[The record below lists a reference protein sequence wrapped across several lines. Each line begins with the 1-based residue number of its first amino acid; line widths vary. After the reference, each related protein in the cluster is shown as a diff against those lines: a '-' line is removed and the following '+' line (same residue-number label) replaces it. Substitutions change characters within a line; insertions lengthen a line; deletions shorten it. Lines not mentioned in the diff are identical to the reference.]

1 MRPKSLIRRVL
12 FKICSAMRLNRP
24 TLFIAIPLFFASIL
38 GDGLL
43 SASKATSSFCPAV
56 GRVLSKGDSK
66 LPVGRLICM
75 GEKVQLAQLPSVR
88 VLCFVS
94 GRVKQFATGQVVSQT
109 EGCNAPPRQTQQL
122 RRCGAQEIYL
132 CVRPKGPNDQ
142 TLALRLTY
150 PYGRVVSTMTPA
162 LRWHREP
169 QAHHYMVQV
178 EGKGVNWQQNVA
190 SPSLSYPKNRPPLQ
204 QGQAYKITIAAY
216 NQQNALLNVK
226 QSVLN
231 VLPHS
236 TVQAMNDRVE
246 QVRGLNLG
254 EDEATV
260 LDLTS
265 IYLTHGL
272 LHDAIVALQARADAG
287 SRTPLLYRVLADCYL
302 TVGRSDLAKPH
313 YEKAISLAKAVSDQD
328 VLVSAQAGLRQL
340 AN

>member
-1 MRPKSLIRRVL
+1 MRSKGT
-12 FKICSAMRLNRP
+12 
-24 TLFIAIPLFFASIL
+24 TLFIAISLFFANCL
-38 GDGLL
+38 GDGLF
-43 SASKATSSFCPAV
+43 SSSEASSSVCPVV
-56 GRVLSKGDSK
+56 GRVLSRGDSK
-66 LPVGRLICM
+66 FPAGRLICI
-75 GEKVQLAQLPSVR
+75 GESIQLARLPAVR

-94 GRVKQFATGQVVSQT
+94 GRVKQFATGQIVSQT

-132 CVRPKGPNDQ
+132 CVRPKGPDDP

-150 PYGRVVSTMTPA
+150 PYERVVSTLTPA
-162 LRWHREP
+162 LRWHPEP

-178 EGKGVNWQQNVA
+178 EGKGVNWQQNVT

-216 NQQNALLNVK
+216 SEQNDLLNVK

-231 VLPHS
+231 VLPQS
-236 TVQAMNDRVE
+236 TVQTMNGRIE
-246 QVRGLNLG
+246 QVRGLNLD
-254 EDEATV
+254 EDEAAV

-265 IYLTHGL
+265 IYSAHGL
-272 LHDAIVALQARADAG
+272 LHDAIVVLQSRAEVG
-287 SRTPLLYRVLADCYL
+287 SRTSLLYRVLADCCL
-302 TVGRSDLAKPH
+302 TVGRSDLAKPQ
-313 YEKAISLAKAVSDQD
+313 YEKAIALAKAVSDQD